1 MKGPPAP
8 SNRAGTSSIANSGR
22 QHSPPRAVEREVAG
36 RLAVGGGVLVLPTVA
51 YFGVPVILDVPDLGY
66 VQLSEER
73 YAELYDKLFSVDA
86 EQVQEAIAALKEV
99 KAAEDAEV
107 EALQHGPINLLP
119 PDADAP
125 ADLPADVERDLSEPI
140 SFERL
145 PFKIQLHRPPNR
157 SQRLY

>member
-1 MKGPPAP
+1 MKAPPTP
-8 SNRAGTSSIANSGR
+8 SNRVGTPSIANSGR
-22 QHSPPRAVEREVAG
+22 RHSPPRAVEREVAG
-36 RLAVGGGVLVLPTVA
+36 RVAVGGGVLVLPTVA
-51 YFGVPVILDVPDLGY
+51 YFGVPVVLDVPDLGY

-86 EQVQEAIAALKEV
+86 GQVQEAIAALKEV
-99 KAAEDAEV
+99 KAAEDAEL
-107 EALQHGPINLLP
+107 EALQHGPINVLP

>member
-1 MKGPPAP
+1 MKGPLAP

-99 KAAEDAEV
+99 KAAEDAEL
-107 EALQHGPINLLP
+107 EALQHGPIDGLP
-119 PDADAP
+119 PDAEP
-125 ADLPADVERDLSEPI
+125 ADLPAVVERDLSEPI

-145 PFKIQLHRPPNR
+145 PFKTQLHRSPNR